1 MDPELRRGARVFSE
15 DMSSN
20 PLLPFDDDT
29 TAILRAARDVFIAHG
44 VKATNADDIAAAAGV
59 ARVTLYRRIG
69 RMQRIM
75 DATTLLEL
83 TELATKVER
92 SFVPYDSIEW
102 DPIRHIE
109 DIFAYT
115 LTNFRESR
123 YIKAIISFD
132 SGLTTTAMMENSRQ
146 DFTIIT
152 ELLSRI
158 LRRTWSADIH
168 SRPLPEEEIQGRSR
182 ALGAM
187 LGHFLQSL
195 VLLPDGPPDLDS
207 PEKTREYARLYMAP
221 IFLIRR

>member
-1 MDPELRRGARVFSE
+1 MKP
-15 DMSSN
+15 N
-20 PLLPFDDDT
+20 PLLPFDEDT
-29 TAILRAARDVFIAHG
+29 TEILRSAREVFITKG

-69 RMQRIM
+69 RMQQIM
-75 DATTLLEL
+75 DATSLLEL
-83 TELATKVER
+83 AELALKVEA
-92 SFVPYDSIEW
+92 SFVPYDAIEW
-102 DPIRHIE
+102 DPVRHIE
-109 DIFAYT
+109 DIFDYT
-115 LTNFRESR
+115 LTYFRESR
-123 YIKAIISFD
+123 YIKAIIYFD

-146 DFTIIT
+146 DFHVIT

-158 LRRTWSADIH
+158 LRRTWAADIH
-168 SRPLPEEEIQGRSR
+168 SRPLPDDEIQGRSR

-207 PEKTREYARLYMAP
+207 SDRTREYARLYMAP